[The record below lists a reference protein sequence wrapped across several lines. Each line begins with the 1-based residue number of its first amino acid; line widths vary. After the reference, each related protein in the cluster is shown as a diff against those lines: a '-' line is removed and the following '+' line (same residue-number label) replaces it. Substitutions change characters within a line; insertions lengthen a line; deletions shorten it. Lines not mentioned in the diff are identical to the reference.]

1 MKSTTIAAV
10 VAVCAFSAPVAA
22 EDRLIDMSTAANV
35 AAALQE
41 AGYKA
46 VIKTGDDGDPYISS
60 AANGEEFTVDFYDC
74 KDKHC
79 TSISL
84 SSWYK
89 PDPLWTAALTNEWNA
104 QKRFLRIGV
113 DEKGKLREYIDIST
127 VGKMTQANFADM
139 INWYESMDAELAR
152 FIKEK
157 RDAATPARPPAK

>member
-10 VAVCAFSAPVAA
+10 AAVCAFSAPAVA

-46 VIKTGDDGDPYISS
+46 VIKTGDDGDPYITS
-60 AANGEEFTVDFYDC
+60 AANGDEFTVDFYDC

-84 SSWYK
+84 SAWYK
-89 PDPLWTAALTNEWNA
+89 PDPLWTAALTNEWNT

-113 DEKGKLREYIDIST
+113 DDKGKLREYIDIST

-157 RDAATPARPPAK
+157 RDAATPARAPTK